1 MDFNLDTTYGYND
14 DIHKSKIIKYKPNNL
29 ATMNTVNTNINI
41 ILNREENHLNLRD
54 SYLEIEFV
62 VSNDAGGVFAND
74 ANIRLVNYG
83 MMALFSSIKL
93 ETSGGRTIE
102 YIDHC
107 HPNLL
112 MYKLLTSTDDEYES
126 GFVRN
131 IDNRD
136 SQLKGDHIAAER
148 GHMYMMIKMRDLFG
162 FINDLEK
169 IIYGLGFK
177 LLLKRNNN
185 DRALY
190 RVNANPGAVAND
202 GNIEIRDLSWC
213 VPSID
218 PSNDNRIIVQKGLNK
233 KNNVDFGYYE
243 RKTFYKNV
251 PNATNFLFDLGM
263 ESGMERP
270 QYIIVGFE
278 NNNVNEQ
285 THDASTFDAMNVT
298 ECYCKIGSEFYP
310 EDRMNINYD
319 TNNYNEAFKEI
330 VSFNKEYNGLPHNI
344 KPYINHRTFK
354 SNYRIYVFDTRYQRY
369 HIGPQPIQLNFKFSA
384 AVADVI
390 CHALVLT
397 RKVISVN
404 SDGNKMVDIIS

>member
-1 MDFNLDTTYGYND
+1 MDFNLDTTYGYNN
-14 DIHKSKIIKYKPNNL
+14 DIHKSMVIKYKPNYL
-29 ATMNTVNTNINI
+29 ATMNTVYTDINI

-62 VSNDAGGVFAND
+62 VSDDAGAVFAND

-83 MMALFSSIKL
+83 MMTLFSSVKL

-107 HPNLL
+107 HPSLL
-112 MYKLLTSTDDEYES
+112 IYKLLTSTNDEYES
-126 GFVRN
+126 DFVRN
-131 IDNRD
+131 QGNRD
-136 SQLKGDHIAAER
+136 SQLKNDHIAAER
-148 GHMYMMIKMRDLFG
+148 GHMYMMINMSDLFG
-162 FINDLEK
+162 FVNDLEK

-177 LLLKRNNN
+177 LILQRNNN

-190 RVNANPGAVAND
+190 RVNANPGAVGND
-202 GNIEIRDLSWC
+202 GNIDIRDISWC

-218 PSNDNRIIVQKGLNK
+218 PSNNNGIIVQKDLSK
-233 KNNVDFGYYE
+233 KNNVDFSYHE

-251 PNATNFLFDLGM
+251 PNATKFLFDLGM
-263 ESGMERP
+263 DSGMERP

-285 THDASTFDAMNVT
+285 THDASTFDIMNVT

-310 EDRMNINYD
+310 EDRMNINYV

-330 VSFNKEYNGLPHNI
+330 VNFNRDYNGLPHNI

-354 SNYRIYVFDTRYQRY
+354 SSYRIYVFDTRYQSD
-369 HIGPQPIQLNFKFSA
+369 HIGPQPIQLNFKISA

-397 RKVISVN
+397 GKFISVN
-404 SDGNKMVDIIS
+404 SDGNKMVDITS